1 MWSLLCLNYKEN
13 NISSR
18 FFLFLVQQIFS
29 KTNKKKKSLFFLFL
43 VQQIFSKII
52 KKKKTVHDQE
62 GQSIDDGVF
71 HFSDSPWNNFGF

>member
-29 KTNKKKKSLFFLFL
+29 KTNNKKK
-43 VQQIFSKII
+43 VFSFCFWYNKYFQKLI